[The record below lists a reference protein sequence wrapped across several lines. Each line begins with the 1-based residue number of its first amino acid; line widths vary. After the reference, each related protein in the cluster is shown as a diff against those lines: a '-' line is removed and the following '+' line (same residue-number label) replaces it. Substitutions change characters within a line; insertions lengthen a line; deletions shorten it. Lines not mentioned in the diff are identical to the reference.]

1 MMLINKMTNN
11 TAILVILL
19 IVCIFTQNFLVSDG
33 FFARMLFSK
42 SLGYPSYR
50 YAIQQYR
57 EIKFDESNQ
66 SKLYQSTATQ
76 QTDGKNLVFIGN
88 LPFNV
93 NEEDLNNL
101 SNDLVGQNLL
111 RSVLIPRG
119 KKSKKGL
126 GYAFLDFISAEE
138 AFKAVQLF
146 DGLIYDERPLNSNLK
161 DENEISSKK
170 KKRDESNS
178 IFLSNLDYSLTDEE
192 LSNMCDD
199 IVGPGLVVS
208 IERPLDKVSGQRR
221 NFAFIEF
228 VDIPSRERAIQELNN
243 LEVLGRLLTCT
254 EMKRPIAPRIM

>member
-1 MMLINKMTNN
+1 MMANN
-11 TAILVILL
+11 AAILITLL
-19 IVCIFTQNFLVSDG
+19 IICILTQNFLVSDG
-33 FFARMLFSK
+33 FFAGMLFSK
-42 SLGYPSYR
+42 TLGFSSYR
-50 YAIQQYR
+50 YAILQYR
-57 EIKFDESNQ
+57 EIKLDKSNL
-66 SKLYQSTATQ
+66 SKLYQSTAS
-76 QTDGKNLVFIGN
+76 QTNGKNLVFIGN

-93 NEEDLNNL
+93 IEEDLNNL
-101 SNDLVGQNLL
+101 SNDLVGQNIL

-126 GYAFLDFISAEE
+126 GYAFLDYISAEE
-138 AFKAVQLF
+138 ASKAVQMF

-161 DENEISSKK
+161 DENEISSRK

-199 IVGPGLVVS
+199 IVGPRLVVS

-228 VDIPSRERAIQELNN
+228 IDVQSRERAIQELNN
-243 LEVLGRLLTCT
+243 LEVLGRLLACT
-254 EMKRPIAPRIM
+254 EMKRPSAPRII